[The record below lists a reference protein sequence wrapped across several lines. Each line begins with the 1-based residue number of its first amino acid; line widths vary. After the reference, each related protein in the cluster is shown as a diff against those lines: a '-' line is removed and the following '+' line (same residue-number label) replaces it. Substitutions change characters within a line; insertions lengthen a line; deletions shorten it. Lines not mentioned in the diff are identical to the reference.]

1 MASCFNHGEREA
13 AARCAVCGKGVCEEC
28 VIQANGSSFCSE
40 ICKEKAS
47 AMAGRSND
55 VLTEKARTNASSFV
69 RKLIYFFVVL
79 AAIAAAYFFFTEN
92 QKKIAP
98 QLKSNLQSVEKGAA
112 GLVKSVKKAIP
123 KSSEMKRQKENLVK

>member
-1 MASCFNHGEREA
+1 MASCFYHGEREA

-40 ICKEKAS
+40 VCREKAS
-47 AMAGRSND
+47 AMTGRSND
-55 VLTEKARTNASSFV
+55 VLTEKAKTDSSSFV

-79 AAIAAAYFFFTEN
+79 AAVAAAYFFYVEH
-92 QKKIAP
+92 QKKIEP
-98 QLKSNLQSVEKGAA
+98 KLKSNLQSVEQGAA
-112 GLVKSVKKAIP
+112 DFVKNVKKAIP